1 MNTPYTKFFTS
12 LLHLGSCLLVMLH
25 CTAAWGNLDSL
36 RALSER
42 TEDRA
47 QLASIHLKMCAEL
60 NQLSRYDEAEEF
72 ATKALSH
79 YKGSMDMEGQAEC
92 LIEIGQLCERRREW
106 KKGKKLLFEA
116 MDLYQALNNE
126 QGIALAHSRLG
137 ELFAWEGGD
146 ENFIRAKEHLFEAI
160 GYRLE
165 NDDTRLIANDYF
177 QLAHIN
183 FQQGNPGKTLE
194 YYYKVIELS
203 RRGPSQQPLKSNRL
217 AAAYANSGAVYRDAE
232 EHGLAIE
239 YYLKALESLPDNA
252 NASNQAI
259 MNLQLGKLYI
269 NTKEYPKA
277 KERLFAGRNI
287 ALKFGH
293 DLRVH
298 NANLSL
304 AELHLEQAQL
314 DSTQFYVQLGLRF
327 NETSNWQAGWTHLV
341 AGNYFLAK
349 NDVANAQHHF
359 VRSVEIANLSEA
371 HLGLSQ
377 CAEQAGDYETAFNE
391 LKVYK
396 MKSDSLVETRK
407 IPAVHLSETKQEI
420 ALVEKENLKRRVA
433 AEKAAKESNFLQY
446 SAILLTIVVLLLL
459 LNLVVNVTVP
469 HVLVRAAAF
478 ITVLTLF
485 EFALVFLDPKI
496 ELISEGE
503 PLKKLGINLMIAVF
517 IFPLHSFIESR
528 ITRMSSGKLEVSG
541 AHTTSS

>member
-1 MNTPYTKFFTS
+1 MNTPYTKFFS
-12 LLHLGSCLLVMLH
+12 PFLHLGLCLLAMSNGAV
-25 CTAAWGNLDSL
+25 AWGNLDSL
-36 RALSER
+36 QALSKR
-42 TEDRA
+42 TDDQA
-47 QLASIHLKMCAEL
+47 QLAAIHLKMCAEL
-60 NQLSRYDEAEEF
+60 SQLSRYDDAEEL
-72 ATKALSH
+72 AIKALSH
-79 YKGSMDMEGQAEC
+79 YKESMAFEKQAEC
-92 LIEIGQLCERRREW
+92 LIELGQICERRREW
-106 KKGKKLLFEA
+106 SKGKKLLFEA
-116 MDLYQALNNE
+116 MDLYQGLKNE

-165 NDDTRLIANDYF
+165 NGDNSLIANDYF

-203 RRGPSQQPLKSNRL
+203 RQSPSQQPVKSNRL
-217 AAAYANSGAVYRDAE
+217 AAAYANSGGVYRDAE
-232 EHGLAIE
+232 ENGLAIE

-269 NTKEYPKA
+269 NTKEYSKA
-277 KERLFAGRNI
+277 KDRLFAGRGI

-304 AELHLEQAQL
+304 AELYLANGQL
-314 DSTQFYVQLGLRF
+314 DSALFYIQLGLRF
-327 NETSNWQAGWTHLV
+327 NETSNWEAGQTHLV
-341 AGNYFLAK
+341 AGNYFLEK
-349 NDVANAQHHF
+349 KDMANAQHHF
-359 VRSVEIANLSEA
+359 GKSVEIGKLSKA

-377 CAEQAGDYETAFNE
+377 CAEQAGDFETAFNE

-396 MKSDSLVETRK
+396 MKSDSLVEIRK

-420 ALVEKENLKRRVA
+420 ALMEKERVKRQVA

-446 SAILLTIVVLLLL
+446 SAILLTIVILLLI
-459 LNLVVNVTVP
+459 LNLVVNVAVP

-496 ELISEGE
+496 ELLSEGE

-528 ITRMSSGKLEVSG
+528 ITRISNGKMAVSG
-541 AHTTSS
+541 AQTTSS